1 MLERLMPR
9 TETFFDDFEKQAAET
24 VNGARQFK
32 DLLDDF
38 TDVARKTQVI
48 KDTEHRADDITHR
61 AFERLH
67 TTFITPF
74 DRVQIHRLLSAIDDV
89 LDLTDAAAERVN
101 LYDVGPVVPEARE
114 LAGVLVAQTM
124 KMQEAVRGLRNV
136 RESEK
141 ILLCCRE
148 VNSLEN
154 QADTILRSALAR
166 LFKSGTDALT
176 VMKWKE
182 ILDLTETAT
191 DRAEDVANIIEGV
204 VLEHA

>member
-9 TETFFDDFEKQAAET
+9 TDTFFDDFEKQAAET

-38 TDVARKTQVI
+38 TDVARKTQAI

-101 LYDVGPVVPEARE
+101 LYDVGPVVPDARE
-114 LAGVLVAQTM
+114 LAGVLVAQTL

-154 QADTILRSALAR
+154 QADSILRTALAR
-166 LFKSGTDALT
+166 LFKSGADPLT

-182 ILDLTETAT
+182 ILDLIETAT
-191 DRAEDVANIIEGV
+191 DRAEDVVNIIEGV

>member
-9 TETFFDDFEKQAAET
+9 TETFFDDFEKQAEET
-24 VNGARQFK
+24 VHGARQLK

-38 TDVARKTQVI
+38 TDVARKTQAI

-89 LDLTDAAAERVN
+89 LDLADAAAERVY
-101 LYDVGPVVPEARE
+101 LYDVGPIVPDARE
-114 LAGVLVAQTM
+114 LAGVLVAQTL

-141 ILLCCRE
+141 ILLSCRE

-154 QADTILRSALAR
+154 QADSVLRAGLAR
-166 LFKSGTDALT
+166 LFKSGADPLT

-182 ILDLTETAT
+182 ILDLIETAT

>member
-9 TETFFDDFEKQAAET
+9 ADTFFDDFEKQAAET

-38 TDVARKTQVI
+38 TDVARKTQAI

-89 LDLTDAAAERVN
+89 LDLTDAAAERIN
-101 LYDVGPVVPEARE
+101 LYDVGPVVPDARE
-114 LAGVLVAQTM
+114 LASVLVAQTL

-154 QADTILRSALAR
+154 QADSILRSALAR
-166 LFKSGTDALT
+166 LFKSGADPLT
-176 VMKWKE
+176 IMKWKE
-182 ILDLTETAT
+182 ILDLVETAT